1 MNKIGHAL
9 HPRYNTGVWPYLPYL
24 YLFLVAVLVALTW
37 WVVSLVAV
45 TPPQVTAMATRIAF
59 PGGLQIADP
68 DGAVAKL
75 RDPDEIVIPF
85 EHAIL
90 VIAYPLTVPATIE
103 VSASIAH
110 GFTRAELVKTICEEY
125 ANVYEAEEATAAIK
139 TLPLEERGT
148 VRARNRTDGLYGIW
162 GHDLDDLVLT
172 ATYWTRKSNGLVTI
186 QLHIET

>member
-1 MNKIGHAL
+1 MF
-9 HPRYNTGVWPYLPYL
+9 YMLPYL
-24 YLFLVAVLVALTW
+24 LLMAVLIAITW
-37 WVVSLVAV
+37 YAISFVAV

-59 PGGLQIADP
+59 PGGLHLADP

-85 EHAIL
+85 EHAVL
-90 VIAYPLTVPATIE
+90 VIAYPLTVPASIE
-103 VSASIAH
+103 VSASITH

-139 TLPLEERGT
+139 TKPMEERGT
-148 VRARNRTDGLYGIW
+148 PATRNRTDGLYGIW